1 MKMRNY
7 KQQENAIKKYYNEK
21 IKWVK
26 MSDSVWNSKT
36 GFRIPNPTEKDRLRE
51 IQRWEK
57 KKELELSRLELINDA
72 QDLTYIKI
80 KVEWKKN
87 RTWGYNPTAEVWT
100 SGGYYNTGKA
110 SGCGY
115 DKESSA
121 IESALRD
128 SASLQKFIIHNLG
141 KLKNEYGI
149 ETNYGL
155 AHLSIGGKGV
165 NTLLELFRA
174 IKNWEITEM
183 HGTMFDGYEIRKRG
197 S

>member
-7 KQQENAIKKYYNEK
+7 KQQANAVKKYYNEK

-26 MSDSVWNSKT
+26 KTDSFWDAKK
-36 GFRIPNPTEKDRLRE
+36 GIRITNPTKKDRERE
-51 IQRWEK
+51 IKYWEK
-57 KKELELSRLELINDA
+57 KKELELSRLEVVNDIP
-72 QDLTYIKI
+72 DLEYIKI
-80 KVEWKKN
+80 KVEWKRN
-87 RTWGYNPTAEVWT
+87 RTWGWNPTAEVWT
-100 SGGYYNTGKA
+100 TGCYYGKGNA

-115 DKESSA
+115 DKESAS
-121 IESALRD
+121 IEHALID
-128 SASLQKFIIHNLG
+128 SPSLQRFIIHNLS
-141 KLKNEYGI
+141 KLKDKYGV
-149 ETNYGL
+149 ETKYGL

-174 IKNWEITEM
+174 MKNWEITEM

>member
-26 MSDSVWNSKT
+26 TADSVWNSKT
-36 GFRIPNPTEKDRLRE
+36 GFRITNPTEKDRKRE
-51 IQRWEK
+51 IEYWEK
-57 KKELELSRLELINDA
+57 KKESELSRLELVNDA
-72 QDLTYIKI
+72 PDLTYIKI
-80 KVEWKKN
+80 EVEWRRN
-87 RTWGYNPTAEVWT
+87 RTWGYNPTAEVWVNT
-100 SGGYYNTGKA
+100 HYYNTGKA

-141 KLKNEYGI
+141 KLKTEYGI
-149 ETNYGL
+149 ETDYGL
-155 AHLSIGGKGV
+155 AHLSISGKGA
-165 NTLLELFRA
+165 NELLRLFRGM
-174 IKNWEITEM
+174 KNWEITEM
-183 HGTMFDGYEIRKRG
+183 HGSTFDGYEIRKRG

>member
-7 KQQENAIKKYYNEK
+7 KQQMNAIKKYYNEK
-21 IKWVK
+21 IEQVK
-26 MSDSVWNSKT
+26 IADSFWDTKR
-36 GFRIPNPTEKDRLRE
+36 GFRIPEPTEKDRLRE
-51 IQRWEK
+51 IKYWEK
-57 KKELELSRLELINDA
+57 QKELQLSRLEVVNDA
-72 QDLTYIKI
+72 PDLNYIKI
-80 KVEWKKN
+80 KVEWKKS

-100 SGGYYNTGKA
+100 NTHYYNTGKA

-128 SASLQKFIIHNLG
+128 STSLQKFIIHNLG
-141 KLKNEYGI
+141 KLKDNYGI
-149 ETNYGL
+149 ETKYGL

-165 NTLLELFRA
+165 NELLRLFRGM
-174 IKNWEITEM
+174 KNWEITEM
-183 HGTMFDGYEIRKRG
+183 HGSTFDGYEIRKRG

>member
-26 MSDSVWNSKT
+26 KADSFWDTKR
-36 GFRIPNPTEKDRLRE
+36 GFRIPEPTEKDRERE
-51 IQRWEK
+51 IKYWEK
-57 KKELELSRLELINDA
+57 KKEEELSRLELVNDA
-72 QDLTYIKI
+72 PELTYIKI
-80 KVEWKKN
+80 KVEWKRN
-87 RTWGYNPTAEVWT
+87 RTWGYNPTAEAWT
-100 SGGYYNTGKA
+100 NTHYYNTGKA

-115 DKESSA
+115 DKESAA

-128 SASLQKFIIHNLG
+128 SASLQRFIIHNLG
-141 KLKNEYGI
+141 KLKTEYGI
-149 ETNYGL
+149 ETKFGL

-165 NTLLELFRA
+165 SELLRLFRG

-183 HGTMFDGYEIRKRG
+183 HGSTFDGYEIRKRG